1 MCMLDTVRAKRDEIR
16 AIARKHKAE
25 KLWVFG
31 SVARKEE
38 SPDSDVDMLVKF
50 NGDIGLLEYG
60 RFERELSSLLGR
72 KTELTVNTVL
82 LREPRFAQRVCA
94 EAVAV

>member
-1 MCMLDTVRAKRDEIR
+1 MCMLDTIRAKSDEIR
-16 AIARKHKAE
+16 AIAKKHKAE

-38 SPDSDVDMLVKF
+38 SPDSDIDMLVKF
-50 NGDIGLLEYG
+50 NGNIGLLEYG
-60 RFERELSSLLGR
+60 RFEHELSCLLGR
-72 KTELTVNTVL
+72 KAELTVNTVL

-94 EAVAV
+94 EAVAI